1 MNLTIKFDSLNCSV
15 KTLTGLLVL
24 NTTKLNGDI
33 FINFML
39 STLVGE
45 LPGVF
50 VLMITMKFFGRRL
63 NLFSMQATLGIC
75 CVIMAFLAKT
85 VSYLCYKIYC
95 PRFIFESGNMYI
107 FLLFHIEE
115 TTFILRCSRVI

>member
-1 MNLTIKFDSLNCSV
+1 M
-15 KTLTGLLVL
+15 KTLTDLIVL

-85 VSYLCYKIYC
+85 VSHLSMLLNILSYAESFSSWGTYVLRYI
-95 PRFIFESGNMYI
+95 PIF
-107 FLLFHIEE
+107 
-115 TTFILRCSRVI
+115 FILHENKKCICKLTTSYQN

>member
-1 MNLTIKFDSLNCSV
+1 MV
-15 KTLTGLLVL
+15 KTLTGFLVL

-85 VSYLCYKIYC
+85 VSY
-95 PRFIFESGNMYI
+95 
-107 FLLFHIEE
+107 FLFGAFL
-115 TTFILRCSRVI
+115 

>member
-1 MNLTIKFDSLNCSV
+1 M

-50 VLMITMKFFGRRL
+50 VLMVTMKFFGRRL

-85 VSYLCYKIYC
+85 VSYFCYKTYY
-95 PRFIFESGNMYI
+95 PRFIFKLVSTLTYVLRHNLT
-107 FLLFHIEE
+107 FSFSKKNRDLRNE
-115 TTFILRCSRVI
+115 TSAN